1 MDLVTAHIVVDLL
14 IGAAVLVLVLFRQ
27 LQARPVNDNMRLPLI
42 LGIVGVAELVQF
54 LQHRPHGPA
63 VVVALAGSV
72 AIAAIFGAIRAASVR
87 VWVDG
92 GQAWRQ
98 GNWLLLQARAQR
110 MAGGSLRDAGGSP
123 PGRGRQPAE
132 RWYRHLVAVADRS

>member
-1 MDLVTAHIVVDLL
+1 VDLVTAHIVVDLL

-42 LGIVGVAELVQF
+42 LGIVGV
-54 LQHRPHGPA
+54 
-63 VVVALAGSV
+63 
-72 AIAAIFGAIRAASVR
+72 AAIFGAIRAASVR